1 MVSTIDTNAPWCRL
15 STPSGRPT
23 FCRHGLE
30 QSHNGLGRYWKKNAE
45 RAGR

>member
-1 MVSTIDTNAPWCRL
+1 MVSTVNIKRAAA
-15 STPSGRPT
+15 

-30 QSHNGLGRYWKKNAE
+30 QSHNGLERYWKKNAE